1 MAAEYTSLH
10 FRKVIWAMDR
20 HLGVISL
27 KMIFKAMRSNEIA
40 EREREEREKAPRDTN
55 VGCLERRKSW
65 QTV

>member
-1 MAAEYTSLH
+1 M
-10 FRKVIWAMDR
+10 IWATDR

-27 KMIFKAMRSNEIA
+27 KMIFKAMRRNEIA
-40 EREREEREKAPRDTN
+40 EREREEREKSPRDTN